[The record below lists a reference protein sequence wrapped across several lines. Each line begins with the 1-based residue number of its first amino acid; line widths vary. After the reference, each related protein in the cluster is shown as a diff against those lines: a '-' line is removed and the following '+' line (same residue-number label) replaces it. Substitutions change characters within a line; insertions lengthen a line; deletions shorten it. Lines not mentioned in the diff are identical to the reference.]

1 LAHPTTCNLVA
12 MTREN
17 YHMEVRKGPMYR
29 HQALPDDVQIDIAT
43 YVVVRVDMV
52 HENMKNIL

>member
-1 LAHPTTCNLVA
+1 MAG
-12 MTREN
+12 EN
-17 YHMEVRKGPMYR
+17 YRMDVRKGPMYR